1 MSEAL
6 QVSQPTTALQ
16 QIDLGSEYL
25 YDIDKFHN
33 AWEMADCLSRCELLP
48 DTFRGK
54 PHNVMIAIEIAK
66 RIRASV
72 FAVTQN
78 LYIVH
83 GNPAWSSQFL
93 IASINACGK
102 FTPLRYKAVGND
114 NDDTH
119 GVIAWAKDMTGEVLE
134 STPVTMAMAKAE
146 GWYGKNGSKWKTMP
160 EQMLRYRAATFFAR
174 AYCPEITLGMR
185 TQEEIIDITPAEEK
199 KKIGLFKTAE
209 KPSETTA
216 ETAETKTENAEQ
228 NAEVKTDEK
237 IADALSAI
245 DTELQNKGITDVTAA
260 NIQATC
266 EKTNNKFNPNLV
278 LKQIDGY
285 AKWVRQIREK
295 EEAEKS
301 EAK

>member
-1 MSEAL
+1 MTEAL
-6 QVSQPTTALQ
+6 QKVNETKALQ
-16 QIDLGSEYL
+16 SIDGLDCL
-25 YDIDKFHN
+25 NDITKFRETY
-33 AWEMADCLSRCELLP
+33 EMAQVLSQVDLLP

-54 PHNVMIAIEIAK
+54 PSNVLIAIEISQ
-66 RIRASV
+66 RIKASF
-72 FAVTQN
+72 FAVAQN
-78 LYIVH
+78 LYVVH

-93 IASINACGK
+93 ISCINACGK
-102 FTPLRYKAVGND
+102 FTPLRYKTVGND
-114 NDDTH
+114 NDDSH
-119 GVIAWAKDMTGEVLE
+119 GIVAWAKDGSGEVLE

-185 TQEEIIDITPAEEK
+185 TQEEIIDITPADEK
-199 KKIGLFKTAE
+199 KKVGLFKTAE

-216 ETAETKTENAEQ
+216 ETAETKTEKAEL

-237 IADALSAI
+237 IAEALSAI
-245 DTELQNKGITDVTAA
+245 DAELQKKEITDVTAA
-260 NIQATC
+260 DIKATC

-295 EEAEKS
+295 EESEKS